1 MHPPWNEVAV
11 ERDGAARLQRVIA
24 AVQQRWGAH
33 ALRLLGQSPAEAIPV
48 ISSGFTDLDTALGI
62 GGFPRGR
69 LTELLGR
76 ATSGKT
82 TIALRALA
90 QAQALGDRV
99 GYLDLPATFDPEYA
113 AWCGVD
119 LATLLLIRPQ
129 TDTYALD
136 LLPPL
141 VASGGLGML
150 VVDDLAS
157 FQETTQG
164 SVLLE
169 RALRVLAARLAA
181 SPCALLAL
189 TTLPH
194 RPGVMGTIG
203 FRGAALAYAAAIQL
217 HVAREAWL
225 DDGSAPPGCQVRVHV
240 LKHKLAAPGKAARVT
255 IAFEDHWSIV

>member
-1 MHPPWNEVAV
+1 V
-11 ERDGAARLQRVIA
+11 ERDRAATLQRVIA
-24 AVQQRWGAH
+24 TIQRRWGAH
-33 ALRLLGQSPAEAIPV
+33 ALRLFGQPSAERIPV
-48 ISSGFTDLDTALGI
+48 ISTGFPDLDMVLGI

-69 LTELLGR
+69 LTELLGM

-99 GYLDLPATFDPEYA
+99 GYIDLPSTFDAEYA
-113 AWCGVD
+113 AWCGID

-129 TDTYALD
+129 TPTYALD

-141 VASGGLGML
+141 IASGGLGML

-169 RALRVLAARLAA
+169 RALRVLAGPLAQ
-181 SPCALLAL
+181 SPCALLVL

-194 RPGVMGTIG
+194 RPGVIGTIG
-203 FRGAALAYAAAIQL
+203 FRGAALAYVAALQL

-225 DDGSAPPGCQVRVHV
+225 DDGSAPPGCHVRVSV

-255 IAFEDHWSIV
+255 ITFEDHWSLL

>member
-1 MHPPWNEVAV
+1 V
-11 ERDGAARLQRVIA
+11 ERDRAATLQRLIA
-24 AVQQRWGAH
+24 IVQRRWGAH
-33 ALRLLGQSPAEAIPV
+33 ALRIFGQPSAEAIPV
-48 ISSGFTDLDTALGI
+48 ISTGFPDLDAALGI

-69 LTELLGR
+69 LSELLGM

-99 GYLDLPATFDPEYA
+99 GYIDLPSTFDPEYA

-129 TDTYALD
+129 TPSYALE

-141 VASGGLGML
+141 IASGGLGML

-169 RALRVLAARLAA
+169 RALRVLAAPLAA
-181 SPCALLAL
+181 LPCALLVL

-194 RPGVMGTIG
+194 RPGVIGTIG
-203 FRGAALAYAAAIQL
+203 FRGAALAYVAALQL

-225 DDGSAPPGCQVRVHV
+225 DDGSALPGCHVRVSV

-255 IAFEDHWSIV
+255 IAFEDHWSVL

>member
-1 MHPPWNEVAV
+1 M
-11 ERDGAARLQRVIA
+11 ERDRAARLQRVIA
-24 AVQQRWGAH
+24 AVQRRWGVH
-33 ALRLLGQSPAEAIPV
+33 ALRIFGQRPVDTVPV
-48 ISSGFTDLDTALGI
+48 ISTGFPNLDAALGI

-69 LTELLGR
+69 LTELFGT

-90 QAQALGDRV
+90 QAQALGDRAS
-99 GYLDLPATFDPEYA
+99 YLDLPATFDPEYA

-129 TDTYALD
+129 TATYALD

-141 VASGGLGML
+141 IASGGLGML

-169 RALRVLAARLAA
+169 RVLRVLAAPLAA
-181 SPCALLAL
+181 SPCALLVL

-194 RPGVMGTIG
+194 RPGIMGTIG
-203 FRGAALAYAAAIQL
+203 FRGAALAYVAALQV

-225 DDGSAPPGCQVRVHV
+225 DDGSAPPGCHVRVSV

-255 IAFEDHWSIV
+255 ITFEDRWSIL

>member
-1 MHPPWNEVAV
+1 V
-11 ERDGAARLQRVIA
+11 ERDRAATLQQLIA
-24 AVQQRWGAH
+24 AIQQRWGAH
-33 ALRLLGQSPAEAIPV
+33 ALRIFGQRSAEAIPA
-48 ISSGFTDLDTALGI
+48 ISTGFPDLDAALGI

-69 LTELLGR
+69 ITELLGM

-90 QAQALGDRV
+90 QAQAQGDRV

-113 AWCGVD
+113 AWCGID
-119 LATLLLIRPQ
+119 LASLLLIRPQ
-129 TDTYALD
+129 TATDALE

-141 VASGGLGML
+141 IANGGLGAL
-150 VVDDLAS
+150 VVDGLAS

-169 RALRVLAARLAA
+169 RALRVLARPLTQ
-181 SPCALLAL
+181 SPSALIVL

-194 RPGVMGTIG
+194 RPGVIETIG

-217 HVAREAWL
+217 HVEREAWL
-225 DDGSAPPGCQVRVHV
+225 DNGHAPPGCHVRVST
-240 LKHKLAAPGKAARVT
+240 LAHKLAAPGKAARVT
-255 IAFEDHWSIV
+255 ITFEDHWSVL

>member
-1 MHPPWNEVAV
+1 VQ
-11 ERDGAARLQRVIA
+11 RDRAATLQRMIA
-24 AVQQRWGAH
+24 AVQRRWGAH
-33 ALRLLGQSPAEAIPV
+33 ALRFFGQLRVDAVPV
-48 ISSGFTDLDTALGI
+48 ISTGFPDLDAALGI

-69 LTELLGR
+69 LTELQGM

-90 QAQALGDRV
+90 QAQAVGDRV

-113 AWCGVD
+113 AWCNID
-119 LATLLLIRPQ
+119 LASLLLIRPQ
-129 TDTYALD
+129 TPTDALD
-136 LLPPL
+136 LLPAL
-141 VASGGLGML
+141 IASGGLGML

-169 RALRVLAARLAA
+169 RALRVLARPLAQ
-181 SPCALLAL
+181 SPCALIVL

-203 FRGAALAYAAAIQL
+203 FRGAALAYAAALQL
-217 HVAREAWL
+217 HIAREAWL
-225 DDGSAPPGCQVRVHV
+225 DDGSAPPGCHVRVSV

-255 IAFEDHWSIV
+255 ITFEDHWSLL

>member
-1 MHPPWNEVAV
+1 M
-11 ERDGAARLQRVIA
+11 ERDRAATLQQLIA
-24 AVQQRWGAH
+24 AIQRRWGAH
-33 ALRLLGQSPAEAIPV
+33 ALRVFGQRSAEAIPV
-48 ISSGFTDLDTALGI
+48 ISTGFLDLDAALGI

-69 LTELLGR
+69 ITELLGM

-90 QAQALGDRV
+90 QAQAQGDRV
-99 GYLDLPATFDPEYA
+99 GYLDLPSTFDPEYA

-119 LATLLLIRPQ
+119 LASLLVIRPQ
-129 TDTYALD
+129 TPIDALD
-136 LLPPL
+136 LLSAL

-150 VVDDLAS
+150 VVDDLAC

-169 RALRVLAARLAA
+169 RALRVLARPLTR
-181 SPCALLAL
+181 SPCALIVL

-194 RPGVMGTIG
+194 RPGVIETIG

-225 DDGSAPPGCQVRVHV
+225 DNRHAPPGCHARVNV
-240 LKHKLAAPGKAARVT
+240 LTHKLAAPGKAARVT
-255 IAFEDHWSIV
+255 ISFEDHWSML

>member
-1 MHPPWNEVAV
+1 M
-11 ERDGAARLQRVIA
+11 ERDRAVTLQQLIA
-24 AVQQRWGAH
+24 AVQRRWGAH
-33 ALRLLGQSPAEAIPV
+33 ALRIFGQPPAEAIPA
-48 ISSGFTDLDTALGI
+48 ISTSFPHLDAALGI

-69 LTELLGR
+69 LTELLGM

-82 TIALRALA
+82 TIALRALVEA
-90 QAQALGDRV
+90 QAQGDRV
-99 GYLDLPATFDPEYA
+99 GYFDLPSTFDPEYA

-119 LATLLLIRPQ
+119 LASLLLIRPQ
-129 TDTYALD
+129 TATDALD
-136 LLPPL
+136 LLPAL
-141 VASGGLGML
+141 IASGGLGML

-169 RALRVLAARLAA
+169 RALRVLAAPLAA
-181 SPCALLAL
+181 SPCALLVL

-194 RPGVMGTIG
+194 RGGVIETIG

-217 HVAREAWL
+217 HIAREAWL
-225 DDGSAPPGCQVRVHV
+225 VDGSAPPGCHIRVSV

-255 IAFEDHWSIV
+255 ITFEDHWSVL